1 MFQFTSLFN
10 ATGLPAISLPLC
22 QSKSGLPIGI
32 QFAARFGD
40 EATLIRIARALEEE
54 LPWIDRKPVN
64 HLGLVNDPQH

>member
-1 MFQFTSLFN
+1 MRKQT
-10 ATGLPAISLPLC
+10 LC

-40 EATLIRIARALEEE
+40 EASLLRIARAFEEN

-64 HLGLVNDPQH
+64 HVGAGQ